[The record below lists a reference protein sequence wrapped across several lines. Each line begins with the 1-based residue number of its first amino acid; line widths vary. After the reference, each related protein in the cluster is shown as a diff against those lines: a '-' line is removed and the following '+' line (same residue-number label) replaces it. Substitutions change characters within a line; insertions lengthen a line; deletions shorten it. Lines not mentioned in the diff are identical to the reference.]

1 MRLLPSGHPRTG
13 TRTLLLYTELGRR
26 NCKLIQHA
34 LYIKAWLG
42 VCGRNILLST
52 PLISAV
58 SNSFVILGAA
68 TATAPGEQLGDG
80 GAKRPRHW
88 MNLKDY
94 SGPVERSYLNLT
106 STTAYAPPPQSR
118 PSAATS
124 SLWLQTFLDVLF
136 FNLYKTSPSSAF
148 FKRTLHCWNEMH
160 KYLGQQF
167 YWIESSSSSSPAPEL
182 S

>member
-1 MRLLPSGHPRTG
+1 M
-13 TRTLLLYTELGRR
+13 
-26 NCKLIQHA
+26 
-34 LYIKAWLG
+34 
-42 VCGRNILLST
+42 CGRNILLST

-80 GAKRPRHW
+80 GAKRPRHS
-88 MNLKDY
+88 MSLKDY

-124 SLWLQTFLDVLF
+124 SLWLAKKINCKLSSMF
-136 FNLYKTSPSSAF
+136 FSSIYIRLLLPLLSS
-148 FKRTLHCWNEMH
+148 KGLCTVEM
-160 KYLGQQF
+160 KC
-167 YWIESSSSSSPAPEL
+167 INI
-182 S
+182 